1 MVLTRRCVFLCISAC
16 FWVLVVVLL
25 PCFFFHACSG
35 VKPHHFRDGTTGNS
49 SSNNNNS
56 GTNDSCFIIYDR
68 KTAGREIYIILMA
81 QDANDRDHWMSA
93 IKTASRLPAVDARL
107 KEDSKHCDHV
117 REQIEQCQDKTE
129 YLSALTSLLSPL
141 RSNHNNHNNHN
152 SNISS
157 ITNSSSSNG
166 RVRVP
171 MAWLRKV
178 KNNIATIR
186 NDMTMDQAIKDLLRD
201 MFEIDHVLHR
211 GNAGLVSIIGTLA
224 GNIMDAA
231 QHANIANFSAANALT
246 FAREVLYNA
255 NRTQFGGDAYEA
267 VDLICCNE
275 GLVFA
280 TPSDQVAAPIQIQV
294 TTNAGN
300 GNNDDNRGR
309 YGSDDDEE
317 DNEDRHVYLSVVVT
331 ADMVFKIND
340 MDPQDG
346 DGMMV
351 WTKVLAKFERYFN
364 KKTYKER
371 PQCCCLWCCSGLI
384 LSVVLFFFFS
394 LLLCFFYQVICLG
407 WGSCCCFRFGCNLVF
422 TLVAYPFVI
431 YNTIVGVA

>member
-1 MVLTRRCVFLCISAC
+1 MFPCISTY
-16 FWVLVVVLL
+16 FWVLVVALL

-56 GTNDSCFIIYDR
+56 GNNDSCFIIYDR

-141 RSNHNNHNNHN
+141 RSNHNNHN

-157 ITNSSSSNG
+157 ITNSSSSSSSSNG

-300 GNNDDNRGR
+300 GNNGDNRGR

-384 LSVVLFFFFS
+384 LSVVFFLFVVVVFFLPGHLFGLGIV
-394 LLLCFFYQVICLG
+394 LLL
-407 WGSCCCFRFGCNLVF
+407 
-422 TLVAYPFVI
+422 
-431 YNTIVGVA
+431 